1 MTMADELQKLQML
14 REQGALTE
22 EEFSEAKR
30 RVLDGAGSGE
40 MNNKQESQ
48 TAKAFNATI
57 PKALHGLERSLT
69 DRWIGGVCGG
79 LAASTGIPTWS
90 WRILFILTA
99 FLHGIGILMYV
110 LLWVFVPLAMPQVVV
125 QVNEPP
131 TPSA

>member
-30 RVLDGAGSGE
+30 RVLSGE

-48 TAKAFNATI
+48 ASQASQAFNATI

-131 TPSA
+131 TTSV